1 MANSSTPQ
9 RTFSAVTDLGH
20 SDSQSSVAGRV
31 DALARQ
37 SAHRTEFLRRLAGD
51 LHQAFRADWVAIES
65 SQWSEPMIRAGDEPS
80 RDQPPRDASL
90 CPDVDRSAVRA
101 LLETAAAMPI
111 ACDVPVAY
119 EAHDGVTAPTEDRFR
134 RGLRIELTAAPDRS
148 AILVLYPGL
157 DHPSATDQVRDLNL
171 LSQYAR
177 STRQAIQ
184 GLRID
189 RESPLGDID
198 PIREDDSISDRDGV
212 LTTLPSGPRSTL
224 RLFHRDLNLANTAY
238 RIANESRPMLGCDRV
253 TVLIRR
259 HRRLRVS
266 AISGVAVVDS
276 RSNSVRAVQSLTR
289 AAVVMARPLVLPGQQ
304 PLPPQIQEPL
314 DRYLDETGVTSAVLL
329 PLHSPDRDQTRE
341 GIEGSD
347 IDPFHGDGDVLGVLV
362 LEYFSDRAPPS
373 IGPAITTVATEATLA
388 VRNSLE
394 HTQVLGLPMWRA
406 AGKIWDSGRAAM
418 LAAAAVMGLVLL
430 VAAAGV
436 PVRHYVIATG
446 TAEPA
451 SRRQVFAT
459 VDGIV
464 KTIHVVDGES
474 VRAGQPLFQIESAEL
489 ESQAEALVGQIQTA
503 SQRLASVRALRLSS
517 TSDPAQ
523 SSRLAL
529 EERQLESD
537 LANHAAQLE
546 IVRAQ
551 QAELTVTSPIDGK
564 VVGWQLTRRLANRPV
579 SRGNLLV
586 SIVNYSGPWSLRLS
600 IPDRDS
606 GPVLEAAQGDPKLP
620 VRFAVATEP
629 EASYQ
634 ATLESIA
641 TAARLNESG
650 QHVIDATAIV
660 ADASPISSREED
672 FASDVDPF
680 HGDDARVGADVT
692 AKIACGERSLLRSWF
707 SDVFD
712 FMHRNV
718 LFYFR

>member
-1 MANSSTPQ
+1 MANSSIPH
-9 RTFSAVTDLGH
+9 RPLSDITDPGH
-20 SDSQSSVAGRV
+20 SDSLSSVDGRV
-31 DALARQ
+31 NALARQ
-37 SAHRTEFLRRLAGD
+37 SAHRTEFLRRLADD
-51 LHQAFRADWVAIES
+51 LQQAFPVDWVAID
-65 SQWSEPMIRAGDEPS
+65 WAHGPEPIIRSGDDE
-80 RDQPPRDASL
+80 SL

-111 ACDVPVAY
+111 ACDIATVCEP
-119 EAHDGVTAPTEDRFR
+119 HGDGAPAENRFR
-134 RGLRIELTAAPDRS
+134 RGIRIELTAAPHRS
-148 AILVLYPGL
+148 AILMLYAGV

-171 LSQYAR
+171 LSQYAK
-177 STRQAIQ
+177 SARQVMQ

-189 RESPLGDID
+189 VASTVR
-198 PIREDDSISDRDGV
+198 DRDGM
-212 LTTLPSGPRSTL
+212 LTTLPSGPRTSL
-224 RLFHRDLNLANTAY
+224 RQFHRDLNLNRTAY
-238 RIANESRPMLGCDRV
+238 RIANESRSMLDCDRV
-253 TVLIRR
+253 TVLVRC
-259 HRRLRVS
+259 HRRLRVRS
-266 AISGVAVVDS
+266 ISGVAVVDS
-276 RSNSVRAVQSLTR
+276 RSNSVRAVENLTR

-304 PLPPQIQEPL
+304 PLPPQIQQPL
-314 DRYLDETGVTSAVLL
+314 DRYLDETGITSAMLL
-329 PLHSPDRDQTRE
+329 PLHSPDRGPTGE
-341 GIEGSD
+341 GIEASD

-394 HTQVLGLPMWRA
+394 HSQVLGLPLWRA
-406 AGKIWDSGRAAM
+406 AGRIWDSGRAAM
-418 LAAAAVMGLVLL
+418 LTAAAVIGLVLL
-430 VAAAGV
+430 VAAANL
-436 PVRHYVIATG
+436 PVEHHVIATG

-451 SRRQVFAT
+451 NRRQVFAT

-474 VRAGQPLFQIESAEL
+474 VQVGQPLFQIESAEL

-517 TSDPAQ
+517 TADPAQ

-537 LANHAAQLE
+537 LANHGAQLE

-551 QAELTVTSPIDGK
+551 QAELTVISPIDGK
-564 VVGWQLTRRLANRPV
+564 VVGWQLTRRLADRPV

-600 IPDRDS
+600 IPDQQS
-606 GPVLEAAQGDPKLP
+606 GPVLEAALGDPHLP

-629 EASYQ
+629 EASYR

-650 QHVIDATAIV
+650 RHVIDATAIV
-660 ADASPISSREED
+660 AAAGHLASGQEELPGNFD
-672 FASDVDPF
+672 SF